1 MTNVIFSKTNAK
13 VETEKEDMSL
23 EELVNYFIK
32 KKKKKN
38 LKKKKN
44 KINSLVWL

>member
-23 EELVNYFIK
+23 EELVNFFKEK
-32 KKKKKN
+32 KKIN

>member
-23 EELVNYFIK
+23 EELVNFFKEKKKNKFK
-32 KKKKKN
+32 KKKK
-38 LKKKKN
+38 
-44 KINSLVWL
+44 

>member
-23 EELVNYFIK
+23 EELVNFFIK
-32 KKKKKN
+32 KKKKFKKKKKIKKK
-38 LKKKKN
+38 KKKKN
-44 KINSLVWL
+44 